1 MVYKYIDDAL
11 NEIHALTE
19 AYAEWDHVYGMFTFE
34 FYPNKMTSVNVYLE
48 KNGIYK
54 NMMLDDG
61 FSHELLRI
69 SGDIHKK
76 IELDDM
82 VSKLPDQLLF
92 TLNRATQQCEYHFV
106 YDIANNPNYSSFD
119 EMLYFEYH
127 LMGQIPEDNF
137 NKSLLNNAL
146 KYHGEKTLD

>member
-1 MVYKYIDDAL
+1 MVYIYI
-11 NEIHALTE
+11 
-19 AYAEWDHVYGMFTFE
+19 
-34 FYPNKMTSVNVYLE
+34 
-48 KNGIYK
+48 
-54 NMMLDDG
+54 NMILDDE

-82 VSKLPDQLLF
+82 FSKLPDQLLF
-92 TLNRATQQCEYHFV
+92 TLNRDTQQCEYHFV
-106 YDIANNPNYSSFD
+106 
-119 EMLYFEYH
+119 YH

-146 KYHGEKTLD
+146 KYHGEKPLD